1 MLNKIIPITAVF
13 IFFSF
18 VEAQSISVYLKKGGK
33 IKMTNGITLK
43 NGSIILNDSS
53 VIKKVIPLKYVN
65 KIKYAQKSYKPIG
78 NIFWFSG
85 QWILSCSLLPAVI
98 GNPTLFY
105 KYGRPIPIE

>member
-1 MLNKIIPITAVF
+1 M
-13 IFFSF
+13 
-18 VEAQSISVYLKKGGK
+18 EAQSISVYPKKGSK
-33 IKMTNGITLK
+33 VKMTKGIVLK
-43 NGSIILNDSS
+43 NGSIVLSDSS
-53 VIKKVIPLKYVN
+53 IIKKIIPLKYID

-105 KYGRPIPIE
+105 KVILEFKGFIYPFWVKIQYFLT